1 MTIRE
6 LWTQLQADYA
16 LVAGP
21 WLAEELAGAT
31 VTATLIDG
39 TTTLTA
45 TTRSPWLPW
54 LRKQLAP
61 GASRKASAI
70 AGRAVRVEFEG
81 VGE

>member
-16 LVAGP
+16 LCSGP

-39 TTTLTA
+39 TTTITA
-45 TTRSPWLPW
+45 ATASPWLPW

-70 AGRAVRVEFEG
+70 AGRRVRVRFEG